1 MQGVG
6 EEENLYRAP
15 CLFSCAR
22 FARKHANVFE
32 KNKNKNETT
41 SVYRLVKT
49 GLVMLYDGVILHS
62 R

>member
-6 EEENLYRAP
+6 EEENLYCAP

-32 KNKNKNETT
+32 KNQKKKNKT

-49 GLVMLYDGVILHS
+49 RLVMLYDGVILHS